1 MGWKEATN
9 KVIANQQ
16 VENIAKLLNGEVKHK
31 IITDSYGLNKRR
43 IEITYEDKETE
54 TPS

>member
-9 KVIANQQ
+9 KIIANQQ
-16 VENIAKLLNGEVKHK
+16 VENIAKLLDGEVKHK

-43 IEITYEDKETE
+43 ILITYEDKEKA
-54 TPS
+54 

>member
-16 VENIAKLLNGEVKHK
+16 VENIAKLLNAEVKHK
-31 IITDSYGLNKRR
+31 IITDSYGLDKRR

>member
-1 MGWKEATN
+1 MGWKETTN

-16 VENIAKLLNGEVKHK
+16 VENIAKLLNAEVKHK
-31 IITDSYGLNKRR
+31 IITDSYGLDKRC

-54 TPS
+54 TSS